1 MIELVIDNCKINNPC
16 VSPTF
21 PSAFCRFPSV
31 WVGERLYKITH
42 FLPAHIKLRM
52 SDPPASSS
60 LLSICI
66 HARSVSPHLAD
77 FQQGSTRITG
87 LQCGAGSSEYFAGSA
102 EQGVH
107 RIEWERQ
114 WHYFLTLGVFFL
126 EHKKLTSSFWA
137 AFPFVYNVLSIDA
150 VSQ

>member
-31 WVGERLYKITH
+31 WAKERLYEIRF
-42 FLPAHIKLRM
+42 FLPAHFELRV

-66 HARSVSPHLAD
+66 HARSVSPHQAD
-77 FQQGSTRITG
+77 FQQGSVGITG
-87 LQCGAGSSEYFAGSA
+87 LQYSTGSLEYLAGSTQQEV
-102 EQGVH
+102 Q
-107 RIEWERQ
+107 RIEWETQ
-114 WHYFLTLGVFFL
+114 WHYFLTLGGFL

-137 AFPFVYNVLSIDA
+137 AFSFVCNVLSIDA